1 MNRSTPLAV
10 LTVGIL
16 IASTSAILFKLAER
30 SGAPA
35 LVIAAGRLTLA
46 SLILTPVAWGR
57 AGTQIRRIGRRDA
70 ALTVAAGVLLA
81 IHFASWFASLV
92 YTSVASSSA
101 LVATIPIWVAA
112 ASVFLFG
119 ERLPRQVVLGI
130 LIAFAGSVVIG
141 FSDSGGAAT
150 GSNPLLGD
158 ALALVGAVGA
168 ASYYLVGRSVQRR
181 VSLLP
186 YIWLC
191 YGTAA
196 LVLLGW
202 ALLSGA
208 SFAGYGQGF
217 WLAVLGLAVGPQLLG
232 HTAFNWSLRHLSA
245 TFVSVAAL
253 GEPIG
258 STLLAWLILDQTPRP
273 LQLVGGAVLLAG
285 IFVATS
291 GEKSEVRIQKSESLT
306 QRRGD
311 AETPGN

>member
-1 MNRSTPLAV
+1 MRRSTPLAV

-16 IASTSAILFKLAER
+16 IASTAAILFKLAEGA
-30 SGAPA
+30 GAPA
-35 LVIAAGRLTLA
+35 IVIAAGRLTLG
-46 SLILTPVAWGR
+46 SLILTPIAWARSG
-57 AGTQIRRIGRRDA
+57 AEIRRVSRRDL
-70 ALTVAAGVLLA
+70 ALTMAAGVLLA
-81 IHFASWFASLV
+81 VHFASWFASLV
-92 YTSVASSSA
+92 YTSVASSTA
-101 LVATIPIWVAA
+101 LVATIPIWVAG
-112 ASVFLFG
+112 ASLLLFG

-158 ALALVGAVGA
+158 ALALTGA
-168 ASYYLVGRSVQRR
+168 AAAAGYYLVGRSVQRR
-181 VSLLP
+181 VALLP

-191 YGTAA
+191 YGTGA

-208 SFAGYGQGF
+208 SFAGYGQVF

-258 STLLAWLILDQTPRP
+258 STLLAWLILDQTPRW

-285 IFVATS
+285 IFVATT
-291 GEKSEVRIQKSESLT
+291 GEKAEGRRQKAES
-306 QRRGD
+306 
-311 AETPGN
+311 